1 MPTKKVAL
9 ITGVTGQDGSY
20 LAEFLIKNSYKV
32 HGIIR
37 NTNKNNA
44 SNINHLI
51 NRTDKPDGHLFLHE
65 CNLDDFSR
73 FAKIVKNIRPDEI
86 YHLAGQSNVAT
97 SLQDPLL
104 TCEISGNNV
113 LKILEQV
120 RQFDISPKFFHA
132 SSSEV
137 FGRPFVMPQD
147 ESTQHF
153 PINPY
158 GCAKSFA
165 TNIVRIYRERYGLF
179 AVNGI
184 LYNHES
190 PRRGKDFVT
199 RKITRAAAAIKLG
212 LQKEL
217 LVGDISSKRDWG
229 YAPDYVQGMW
239 LSLQALEPD
248 DYVFATGELHSVQ
261 DVIDIAFSTL
271 GLSSEN
277 YVKVDP
283 NLVRIS
289 DPSRLVGNSIKA
301 LHILGWKPKVP
312 FKQIIEEMT
321 LSDLDILTNTRGRV

>member
-1 MPTKKVAL
+1 ML
-9 ITGVTGQDGSY
+9 
-20 LAEFLIKNSYKV
+20 
-32 HGIIR
+32 
-37 NTNKNNA
+37 
-44 SNINHLI
+44 
-51 NRTDKPDGHLFLHE
+51 
-65 CNLDDFSR
+65 
-73 FAKIVKNIRPDEI
+73 
-86 YHLAGQSNVAT
+86 
-97 SLQDPLL
+97 
-104 TCEISGNNV
+104 V
-113 LKILEQV
+113 LEILEHIKSL
-120 RQFDISPKFFHA
+120 DSPLKFFHP

-137 FGRPFVMPQD
+137 FGKPSVVPQD
-147 ESTQHF
+147 ESTPHF
-153 PINPY
+153 PLNPY

-184 LYNHES
+184 MYNHES

-239 LSLQALEPD
+239 LSLQASEPD

-261 DVIDIAFSTL
+261 DVIKIAFSTL
-271 GLSSEN
+271 GLSLEN
-277 YVKVDP
+277 HIKVDP

-301 LHILGWKPKVP
+301 LQILDWKPKVP

-321 LSDLDILTNTRGRV
+321 LSDLDILTKTSSKV